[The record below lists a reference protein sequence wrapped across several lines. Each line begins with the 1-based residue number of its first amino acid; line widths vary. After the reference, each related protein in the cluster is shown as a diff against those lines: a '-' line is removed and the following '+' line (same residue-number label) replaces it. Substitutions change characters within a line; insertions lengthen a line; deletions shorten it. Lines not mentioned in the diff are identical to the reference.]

1 MTSYNPP
8 LDHMRFVLHRMI
20 GIGAVAALPGY
31 EELDQELVDQVLEEA
46 GKFATGELAPLNA
59 VGDQQG
65 SKLENGVVRTP
76 EGFKEAYGK
85 FIDGGWNGLP
95 FPADY
100 GGQGLPWTIA
110 TAVSEMWH
118 SANTAFSL
126 CPLLTQAGIELL
138 LQCGTDQQKDTYL
151 GKLVSGEWTG
161 TMCLTEPHA
170 GTDVGALKTRAEP
183 EGDHYRITGTKIFI
197 TYGDHDYTDN
207 VIHMV
212 LARLPG
218 APAGTKGISLFIVPK
233 ILVNE
238 DGALGPKNDLR
249 PVSLEHKL
257 GIHAS
262 PTCVMSF
269 GDNEGA
275 IGYLVGEKQGGM
287 KAMFTM
293 MNNARLAV
301 GLQGLGIAE
310 RAFQAAALYASE
322 RVQGMRPGNGSARPA
337 KIIEYPDVK
346 RTLLSMQCRIEAM
359 RALVYI
365 TASALDRA
373 SRLPAGLEQKN
384 AQARVDLLIPL
395 VKAWCSD
402 SGFEIASDAL
412 QVHGGMGYIEETG
425 IAQHLRDARIAMIY
439 EGTNGIQALDLV
451 GRKLTLGSAAAVASL
466 FDELNADLLAFDDG
480 GFKTSLQ
487 VAFDTLKDGTAWMQD
502 EGRDADMRAA
512 GATPY
517 LRLFATTLGGFLLAR
532 AMRLAKEAGSPDA
545 AVRET
550 SARFYVQQIL
560 PPTLGLLPAIKAGHL
575 PEPAGRERG
584 RAS

>member
-1 MTSYNPP
+1 MTAYSPP
-8 LDHMRFVLHRMI
+8 LDHMHVVLDPMI
-20 GIGAVAALPGY
+20 ESLARLPGY
-31 EELDQELVDQVLEEA
+31 EEVDADLVNQVLEEA
-46 GKFATGELAPLNA
+46 GKFASGALAPLNS
-59 VGDQQG
+59 VGDEQG
-65 SKLENGVVRTP
+65 AKLENGVVRTP
-76 EGFKEAYGK
+76 DGFKDAYHQ
-85 FIDGGWNGLP
+85 FVEGGWNGLP
-95 FPADY
+95 FPEEW
-100 GGQGLPWTIA
+100 GGQGLPWTLS

-138 LQCGTDQQKDTYL
+138 LKFGTDEQKATYL
-151 GKLVSGEWTG
+151 EKLTTGEWTG

-170 GTDVGALKTRAEP
+170 GTDVGALKSKAEK
-183 EGDHYRITGTKIFI
+183 EGDHYRIFGTKIFI

-233 ILVNE
+233 FLVNE
-238 DGALGPKNDLR
+238 DGSCGDRNDLR

-275 IGYLVGEKQGGM
+275 IGYLIGEEQGGM

-301 GLQGLGIAE
+301 GLQGLAIAE
-310 RAFQAAALYASE
+310 RAYQAACDYASE
-322 RVQGMRPGNGSARPA
+322 RTQGVRPSHGAAVPA
-337 KIIEYPDVK
+337 KIKDYPDIK
-346 RTLLSMQCRIEAM
+346 RTLMSMRCRIEAM
-359 RALVYI
+359 RALIYEG
-365 TASALDRA
+365 AFALDRA
-373 SRLPAGLEQKN
+373 AKLPAGTEQKV
-384 AQARVDLLIPL
+384 AQGRIDLLIPL
-395 VKAWCSD
+395 IKAWCSD
-402 SGFEIASDAL
+402 TGFEIASDAL

-451 GRKLTLGSAAAVASL
+451 GRKLPAGSGAHVASL
-466 FDELNADLLAFDDG
+466 FDELQSDLVKLGEGSVKERLTSAF
-480 GFKTSLQ
+480 
-487 VAFDTLKDGTAWMQD
+487 ATLRDATAWITD
-502 EGRDADMRAA
+502 EANDTEDRLA

-532 AMRLAKEAGSPDA
+532 AAEGDHGDERKASVL
-545 AVRET
+545 
-550 SARFYVQQIL
+550 FYMQHVL
-560 PPTLGLLPAIKAGHL
+560 PPASALLPAVKAGAIA
-575 PEPAGRERG
+575 EVAAKAG
-584 RAS
+584 